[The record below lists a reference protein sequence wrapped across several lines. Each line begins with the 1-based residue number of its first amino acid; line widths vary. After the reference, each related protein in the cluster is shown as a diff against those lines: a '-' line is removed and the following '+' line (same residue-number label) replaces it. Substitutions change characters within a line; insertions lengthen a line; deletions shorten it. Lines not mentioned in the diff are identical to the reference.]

1 MRIVDAH
8 VHVVSA
14 DRDRYPRGDLGSGG
28 GGGHTPEEVSGPR
41 LLQLLD
47 EAETEYAVFVQSLGA
62 YGFDNRYAADASDRS
77 DGRCPFVCAI
87 EPDDPDAVAE
97 VHRWVKSRGASRGAR
112 SVRLIAFQ
120 PPADLGRFQRVW
132 AEAQA
137 CGASICLLTPLSLV
151 KLFAPL
157 VERSS
162 ESPVVLEHCGLAQL
176 DASRADLGAPEL
188 LELADLGG
196 LHLKI
201 SSRVLGSVVGN
212 PSRALTRLTEAFGAS
227 RIAWGSDFPATR
239 MSRYE
244 SALEMARQAVGDLSA
259 SDQHEILAE
268 PARRLSPPR
277 PE

>member
-14 DRDRYPRGDLGSGG
+14 DRDRYPRKDLGSGG
-28 GGGHTPEEVSGPR
+28 VGGQATEEVSGPR

-47 EAETEYAVFVQSLGA
+47 EAEMDYAVFVQSLGA
-62 YGFDNRYAADASDRS
+62 YGFDNRYAADASDGS
-77 DGRCPFVCAI
+77 DGRCPFVCGI
-87 EPDDPDAVAE
+87 DPNDPDAVAE
-97 VHRWVKSRGASRGAR
+97 VRRWVTSRGAR
-112 SVRLIAFQ
+112 SVRLIVLQ
-120 PPADLGRFQRVW
+120 PPADFGCFERVW

-151 KLFAPL
+151 TLFAPL
-157 VERSS
+157 IERLSA
-162 ESPVVLEHCGLAQL
+162 SPVVLEHCGLAQL

-188 LELADLGG
+188 LDLADLGV

-201 SSRVLGSVVGN
+201 SSRVLGSVVGT

-227 RIAWGSDFPATR
+227 RIAWGSDFPAIR
-239 MSRYE
+239 MGPYE
-244 SALEMARQAVGDLSA
+244 SALEMARQAVADLSA

-268 PARRLSPPR
+268 TARRLWPPR

>member
-14 DRDRYPRGDLGSGG
+14 DRDRYPRGDLGSSG
-28 GGGHTPEEVSGPR
+28 GGGHATEEVSGPR

-47 EAETEYAVFVQSLGA
+47 EAGVAYAVFVQSLGA
-62 YGFDNRYAADASDRS
+62 YGFDNCYAADASDRS

-87 EPDDPDAVAE
+87 DPDDPDAVAE
-97 VHRWVKSRGASRGAR
+97 VHRWVKSRGAC
-112 SVRLIAFQ
+112 SVRLVALQ
-120 PPADLGRFQRVW
+120 PPADLDRFERVW

-151 KLFAPL
+151 TLFAPL

-162 ESPVVLEHCGLAQL
+162 AAPVVLEHCGFAQL
-176 DASRADLGAPEL
+176 DPSRADLGAPEL
-188 LELADLGG
+188 LELADLSI

-201 SSRVLGSVVGN
+201 SSRVLGSVIGN
-212 PSRALTRLTEAFGAS
+212 PSQALTRLTEAFGAH
-227 RIAWGSDFPATR
+227 RIAWGSDFPANR
-239 MSRYE
+239 MSRYD
-244 SALEMARQAVGDLSA
+244 SALEMVSQAVGDLSV

-268 PARRLSPPR
+268 TARRLWPPR